1 MAEVLISTPAS
12 VLCRV
17 RCDEVLKAV
26 AMRWNYVVRQR
37 HRWLND
43 RSAYDRQVCRLQ
55 QDLAQLGIDQQV
67 LQNVQGVVQVTL
79 PWSERDRWWESRI
92 MPWEFAL
99 AEASKTFR
107 NGLSLLVVRH
117 LRTGRRIPKRVPQQ
131 CAWLASVPQSLSAQ
145 VDLAAEQALLADS
158 FDPQQITRIGQTTQ
172 PTDQQ
177 IKQGLKSASPDVI
190 HVSAVDN
197 RSARSVLG
205 MSSHDV
211 RDGFNLCDAAGQP
224 EECRAER
231 IADLLTQGS
240 PKPIFVGFNSFD
252 SGVRLAPMTLKRGV
266 AAAVGMQH
274 TYSSSIA
281 ELFFLHFYRAAVESQ
296 WNLLIAFT
304 SAMETLSSDRLR
316 LRGSGMN
323 LWSAESLIGGKRFD
337 DYQLWQQRR
346 TQVSKSPSKTGQR
359 RAGLSQLRR
368 ADPEL
373 DRAADLIQVTVRPK
387 AQLNFSALHNGE
399 SLFESLAVRFVADRA
414 SEIGAVEDLQVS
426 VKLIVGMQA
435 YPFHTRFA
443 LDRKTYRYDLSC
455 GLRKRACNGGPEGG
469 CIGQRA
475 VHLPLPASLFHGISE
490 RTQASLFV
498 DLTWHDQVAFRHA
511 YPVWISPADHWS
523 LEDQQISLLPSFVQP
538 RDPKINQIVEVAH
551 KYLRSLA
558 DRVSV
563 GFDGYQSYQSSAQEA
578 DRWEG
583 VDCQVRAIWSA
594 LLLEYQLGYINP
606 PPSYEAFRQR
616 LRTPSQTLGGGFGTC
631 VDLALLLVAA
641 MEWIEIHPVL
651 FLLNGHV
658 FAGYWKDV
666 RAHQDFMDV
675 MTDAVP
681 SPDDTDAMRDDPMHW
696 VSGRKTYSEI
706 RAWVQ
711 QGCLVPIETVALT
724 EQKGFGEAVA
734 EGQLHFQPRHSHSF
748 RAMIDL
754 VSAREGDPLLNN
766 AVRPLPFPTQ
776 TIAQAP
782 SGYQVDL

>member
-1 MAEVLISTPAS
+1 MAEVLISTPTS
-12 VLCRV
+12 VVSRV
-17 RCDEVLKAV
+17 RCGEALKAA

-43 RSAYDRQVCRLQ
+43 HRAYDRQVQRLQ
-55 QDLAQLGIDQQV
+55 LDLNQLGIGQQA
-67 LQNVQGVVQVTL
+67 LQQLHGVVQVTL

-99 AEASKTFR
+99 AAASKSFR
-107 NGLSLLVVRH
+107 KGLSLYVVRH
-117 LRTGRRIPKRVPQQ
+117 LRAGRRIPKRVPRR
-131 CAWLASVPQSLSAQ
+131 CAWLASVPQSLAGQ

-158 FDPQQITRIGQTTQ
+158 FDPLQMTQLSESHQ

-177 IKQGLKSASPDVI
+177 IVQGLQSASPDII

-205 MSSHDV
+205 MPSDDV

-252 SGVRLAPMTLKRGV
+252 SGVRLAPMTLKRGA

-274 TYSSSIA
+274 TYSSSVA

-304 SAMETLSSDRLR
+304 SAMEALSGDGQR
-316 LRGSGMN
+316 LRGSDMN
-323 LWSAESLIGGKRFD
+323 LWSAESLISGSRFE
-337 DYQLWQQRR
+337 DYELWRQRHSPLSTSPDTSQQDRQEAAR
-346 TQVSKSPSKTGQR
+346 
-359 RAGLSQLRR
+359 LRR
-368 ADPEL
+368 ADPHL
-373 DRAADLIQVTVRPK
+373 DRVADLIQVTVRPK
-387 AQLNFSALHNGE
+387 AQLNFSALHNGD
-399 SLFESLAVRFVADRA
+399 SLFDSLAVRFIADRS

-426 VKLIVGMQA
+426 VKLVVGMQA

-443 LDRKTYRYDLSC
+443 LDRQTYRYDLSC
-455 GLRKRACNGGPEGG
+455 GLRKRSAASVSPLGSEGQ
-469 CIGQRA
+469 CA

-498 DLTWHDQVAFRHA
+498 DLTWHDQIVFRHA
-511 YPVWISPADHWS
+511 FPVWISPADHWS

-538 RDPKINQIVEVAH
+538 RDPKINQIIEVAH

-558 DRVSV
+558 DRVNV
-563 GFDGYQSYQSSAQEA
+563 GFDGYQSYQYADWDA

-616 LRTPSQTLGGGFGTC
+616 LRTPSQTISGGFGTC

-641 MEWIEIHPVL
+641 LEWIEVHPVL

-658 FAGYWKDV
+658 FAGYWRDV

-675 MTDAVP
+675 MTDEVP
-681 SPDDTDAMRDDPMHW
+681 APNEADSMRHDLMHW

-706 RAWVQ
+706 RSWVQ
-711 QGCLVPIETVALT
+711 RGCLVPIETVALT

-748 RAMIDL
+748 CAMIDL
-754 VSAREGDPLLNN
+754 VSAREGDPLLDN
-766 AVRPLPFPTQ
+766 AVRPLPFPTP
-776 TIAQAP
+776 TMAQA
-782 SGYQVDL
+782 SLEHNIET